1 MSQQTVPEGYRL
13 NEILPGRYVFTYNGD
28 DPDTP
33 SHHIC
38 TNCHAAKKNPSIL
51 FWQEPSAP
59 SPFDANRR
67 REGTGMESSVSSV
80 PINDTLPVR
89 FQALVRRRND
99 RESCDPGLG

>member
-59 SPFDANRR
+59 SPFDAIG
-67 REGTGMESSVSSV
+67 EEK
-80 PINDTLPVR
+80 
-89 FQALVRRRND
+89 
-99 RESCDPGLG
+99 EPGWNLRCRQCRSTIHFPSDFRPW